1 MSTATPNH
9 NAKPHPVQTEDMC
22 VSRSLA
28 RACTPLPTHTPR
40 PREVA
45 ARTPTPRARA
55 PRRAFRLP
63 LAIPGSLN
71 LGPPLDTEPPPSPGL
86 CGHRPLSECDYS
98 PNDSES
104 ASGAE
109 EPNVGSPGRTPPI
122 VGTKRSGKFTPAR
135 RVSQRTGDDCAS
147 GAPSPCHD
155 GSSTSGAH
163 HLALSPDSERK
174 IWMRAC
180 NMCGHELHVR
190 RTKCTSCG
198 SLQMSKR
205 TMLSAN
211 EEKERQERAARD
223 QATMAAEAAL
233 AASSLKLIATQPSLA
248 VDSAPATAD
257 AYALLAVNGTAS
269 DFEAVSSA
277 AIVDE
282 PAAAPAEPTAAAVA
296 PPSRARAQCRRIR
309 LAIARLSPA
318 GLLKLRR
325 LHKLRVLLTKV
336 PAEAQGVL
344 RAPPAPPSTR
354 SAQGKAADADA
365 IAMLASV
372 ACM

>member
-1 MSTATPNH
+1 MRLSL
-9 NAKPHPVQTEDMC
+9 
-22 VSRSLA
+22 SLA
-28 RACTPLPTHTPR
+28 RA
-40 PREVA
+40 
-45 ARTPTPRARA
+45 RARA
-55 PRRAFRLP
+55 HPCQRTLLACARWPLVRRRRAFRLP
-63 LAIPGSLN
+63 FAIPGSLN
-71 LGPPLDTEPPPSPGL
+71 LGPPSTLSPPSPGL

-109 EPNVGSPGRTPPI
+109 EPNIGSPGRTPPI
-122 VGTKRSGKFTPAR
+122 VGTKRSGKYTPAR

-155 GSSTSGAH
+155 GSSTSSPTGAH

-282 PAAAPAEPTAAAVA
+282 PAATPAEPTAAAVA
-296 PPSRARAQCRRIR
+296 PAARAHAIAQ
-309 LAIARLSPA
+309 AIARLSPA

-344 RAPPAPPSTR
+344 RAPPSTR

>member
-1 MSTATPNH
+1 
-9 NAKPHPVQTEDMC
+9 
-22 VSRSLA
+22 
-28 RACTPLPTHTPR
+28 
-40 PREVA
+40 
-45 ARTPTPRARA
+45 
-55 PRRAFRLP
+55 
-63 LAIPGSLN
+63 
-71 LGPPLDTEPPPSPGL
+71 
-86 CGHRPLSECDYS
+86 
-98 PNDSES
+98 
-104 ASGAE
+104 
-109 EPNVGSPGRTPPI
+109 
-122 VGTKRSGKFTPAR
+122 
-135 RVSQRTGDDCAS
+135 
-147 GAPSPCHD
+147 
-155 GSSTSGAH
+155 
-163 HLALSPDSERK
+163 
-174 IWMRAC
+174 MRAC

-233 AASSLKLIATQPSLA
+233 AASSLKLIATQPSPA

-257 AYALLAVNGTAS
+257 AYALLAVNGTAAA
-269 DFEAVSSA
+269 FEAVSSA

-282 PAAAPAEPTAAAVA
+282 PAAAPAGPTAAAVA
-296 PPSRARAQCRRIR
+296 PAARAHAIAQ
-309 LAIARLSPA
+309 AIARLSPA

-344 RAPPAPPSTR
+344 RAPPAPPAPPSTR

>member
-1 MSTATPNH
+1 
-9 NAKPHPVQTEDMC
+9 
-22 VSRSLA
+22 
-28 RACTPLPTHTPR
+28 
-40 PREVA
+40 
-45 ARTPTPRARA
+45 
-55 PRRAFRLP
+55 
-63 LAIPGSLN
+63 
-71 LGPPLDTEPPPSPGL
+71 
-86 CGHRPLSECDYS
+86 
-98 PNDSES
+98 
-104 ASGAE
+104 
-109 EPNVGSPGRTPPI
+109 
-122 VGTKRSGKFTPAR
+122 
-135 RVSQRTGDDCAS
+135 
-147 GAPSPCHD
+147 
-155 GSSTSGAH
+155 
-163 HLALSPDSERK
+163 
-174 IWMRAC
+174 
-180 NMCGHELHVR
+180 
-190 RTKCTSCG
+190 
-198 SLQMSKR
+198 
-205 TMLSAN
+205 MLSAN

-282 PAAAPAEPTAAAVA
+282 LAATPAEPTAAAVA
-296 PPSRARAQCRRIR
+296 PAARAHAIAQ
-309 LAIARLSPA
+309 AIARLSPA

-344 RAPPAPPSTR
+344 RAPPAPPAPPSTR

>member
-1 MSTATPNH
+1 MSTAIPNH
-9 NAKPHPVQTEDMC
+9 NAKPYPVQTEDMC
-22 VSRSLA
+22 VSHLLSLSRAHPCQRTLLA
-28 RACTPLPTHTPR
+28 RATWS
-40 PREVA
+40 
-45 ARTPTPRARA
+45 ARTP
-55 PRRAFRLP
+55 RRASRLASP
-63 LAIPGSLN
+63 WPIPGSLN
-71 LGPPLDTEPPPSPGL
+71 LGPPPRL
-86 CGHRPLSECDYS
+86 CGHRPLSECDDS
-98 PNDSES
+98 PNESES

-135 RVSQRTGDDCAS
+135 RVAQRTGDDCAS

-155 GSSTSGAH
+155 GSSTSSPSGA

-190 RTKCTSCG
+190 RTKCTTCG

-205 TMLSAN
+205 MMLTAN

-233 AASSLKLIATQPSLA
+233 AASSLKLIATQPSPA
-248 VDSAPATAD
+248 VNSAPATAD
-257 AYALLAVNGTAS
+257 AYALLAVNGTAAA
-269 DFEAVSSA
+269 FEAVSSA

-282 PAAAPAEPTAAAVA
+282 PAAAPAGPTAAAVA
-296 PPSRARAQCRRIR
+296 PAARAHAIAQ
-309 LAIARLSPA
+309 AIARLSPA

>member
-1 MSTATPNH
+1 
-9 NAKPHPVQTEDMC
+9 
-22 VSRSLA
+22 
-28 RACTPLPTHTPR
+28 
-40 PREVA
+40 
-45 ARTPTPRARA
+45 
-55 PRRAFRLP
+55 
-63 LAIPGSLN
+63 
-71 LGPPLDTEPPPSPGL
+71 
-86 CGHRPLSECDYS
+86 
-98 PNDSES
+98 
-104 ASGAE
+104 
-109 EPNVGSPGRTPPI
+109 
-122 VGTKRSGKFTPAR
+122 
-135 RVSQRTGDDCAS
+135 
-147 GAPSPCHD
+147 
-155 GSSTSGAH
+155 
-163 HLALSPDSERK
+163 
-174 IWMRAC
+174 
-180 NMCGHELHVR
+180 
-190 RTKCTSCG
+190 
-198 SLQMSKR
+198 
-205 TMLSAN
+205 MLSAN

-233 AASSLKLIATQPSLA
+233 AASSLKLIATQPS

-282 PAAAPAEPTAAAVA
+282 LAATPAEPTAAAVA
-296 PPSRARAQCRRIR
+296 PAARAHAIAQ
-309 LAIARLSPA
+309 AIARLSPA

-344 RAPPAPPSTR
+344 RAPPAPPAPPSTR